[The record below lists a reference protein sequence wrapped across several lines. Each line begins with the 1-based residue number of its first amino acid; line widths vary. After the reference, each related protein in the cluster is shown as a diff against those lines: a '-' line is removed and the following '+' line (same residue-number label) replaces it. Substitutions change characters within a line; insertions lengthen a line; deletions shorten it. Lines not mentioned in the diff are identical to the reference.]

1 MTWFGE
7 HLGCYI
13 ACVPRGCQG
22 EVSNAGCEAPAP
34 RLCWNWALLGKLGPS
49 QNTRHFGERGRDGD
63 GGGSWVSPKCLLVI
77 SHLTLVGFPCVSR
90 ERRGIQEHLF
100 PHWLFQAWSIPPLSA
115 HYFQRAFAFFFPWKL
130 HLFFKRIDFLWVILR
145 SIFKWRSWVDMK
157 LLLFL
162 F

>member
-77 SHLTLVGFPCVSR
+77 TVTSPWWGFLVSAERGEESR
-90 ERRGIQEHLF
+90 NIF
-100 PHWLFQAWSIPPLSA
+100 SPID
-115 HYFQRAFAFFFPWKL
+115 
-130 HLFFKRIDFLWVILR
+130 FFKHEAFLPYQLITFRGLLHFF
-145 SIFKWRSWVDMK
+145 SPESCIFSLKE
-157 LLLFL
+157 LIFYE
-162 F
+162 